1 MKIEMTITME
11 VNEDQI
17 IAHNPSLEDDKESLL
32 AAISTEVEMQ
42 LMNDEY
48 MFMSNVLAWN
58 IEEIEE

>member
-1 MKIEMTITME
+1 ME

-17 IAHNPSLEDDKESLL
+17 IAHNPSLEDDKGSML
-32 AAISTEVEMQ
+32 AGISTEVEMQ

-48 MFMSNVLAWN
+48 MIMSDVLAWN